1 MMTNGS
7 KENKFI
13 KISIKDTGMAYQEII
28 CRRFLIHFL
37 SRENGNGLG
46 LTTVHS
52 IVKRHNGSI
61 DVQSEPGKGSIFH
74 VLIPASE
81 KPIVNDAEPLTVKT
95 EGSGTIIIMDDEDFI
110 LKVTSHMLI
119 SLGYETILTK
129 TSLEAIES
137 FYEAERK
144 GKEIAAVILDL
155 TVPGGK
161 GGKDALPGIKE
172 IKPISL

>member
-1 MMTNGS
+1 
-7 KENKFI
+7 
-13 KISIKDTGMAYQEII
+13 
-28 CRRFLIHFL
+28 
-37 SRENGNGLG
+37 
-46 LTTVHS
+46 
-52 IVKRHNGSI
+52 
-61 DVQSEPGKGSIFH
+61 
-74 VLIPASE
+74 
-81 KPIVNDAEPLTVKT
+81 
-95 EGSGTIIIMDDEDFI
+95 MDDEDFI

-172 IKPISL
+172 IKADIPVIAMSGYSDDPVIASPLKHGFTDAIAKPFTISQLSAVLGKWIPQGQIKTTLERIPHIK